1 MRTWAV
7 FAALVLSACQGGPLT
22 EPLAEAT
29 TPPGWEVLKGRGVRM
44 ALPPDWA
51 GGIPDASLRR
61 QIELAV
67 RPGVGGLDED
77 VAEEAL
83 RLLREAPE
91 RLLFFAIDIREPRAA
106 YFANVNAVDLG
117 IAPTVPVEEVL
128 ARTGGFYRGGGFTVL
143 RSTQATVRGRP
154 AGRIVMEVSFPVGVV
169 RELVYLVPTEGGYR
183 SVTFAE
189 LATAFDDR
197 LEHFED
203 AIQTVDFSA

>member
-1 MRTWAV
+1 MRTWVV
-7 FAALVLSACQGGPLT
+7 FAALVVSACQSGPLT

-29 TPPGWEVLKGRGVRM
+29 TPAGWEVLEGRGVRM

-77 VAEEAL
+77 VAEQAL

-91 RLLFFAIDIREPRAA
+91 RLLFFAIDIREPGAA

-117 IAPTVPVEEVL
+117 IAPH
-128 ARTGGFYRGGGFTVL
+128 RSRGGRAGSNGRVL
-143 RSTQATVRGRP
+143 PRRGASPFSGAPRRP
-154 AGRIVMEVSFPVGVV
+154 FGAGPPGAS
-169 RELVYLVPTEGGYR
+169 
-183 SVTFAE
+183 
-189 LATAFDDR
+189 
-197 LEHFED
+197 
-203 AIQTVDFSA
+203 